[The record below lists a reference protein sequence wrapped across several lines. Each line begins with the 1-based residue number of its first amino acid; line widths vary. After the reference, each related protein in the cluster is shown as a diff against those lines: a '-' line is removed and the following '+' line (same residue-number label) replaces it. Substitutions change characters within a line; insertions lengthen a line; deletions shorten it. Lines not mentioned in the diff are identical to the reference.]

1 MSTPTRPQTTER
13 PRLVILVSPRG
24 RQRRCSLTAD
34 EIAELQRLGWVIREP
49 AGLGRYPG
57 RMLTWR

>member
-49 AGLGRYPG
+49 AGLGR
-57 RMLTWR
+57 